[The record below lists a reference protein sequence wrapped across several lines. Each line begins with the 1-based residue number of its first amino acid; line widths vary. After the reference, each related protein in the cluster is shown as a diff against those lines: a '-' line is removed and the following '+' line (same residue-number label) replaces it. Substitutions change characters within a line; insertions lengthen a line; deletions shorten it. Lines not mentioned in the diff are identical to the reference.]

1 MSDTKELVQKQEQ
14 ELALLATLD
23 TLPTGVD
30 EEVTSEL
37 RPPFLCLVQ
46 DLSPQVTGKGGKK
59 VEGARPGLMY
69 NPASGTFYEELTFI
83 PVHEKREF
91 TEWKPRGQ
99 GGGKVASYSP
109 RDPFITQIRATQEF
123 AKYKNPNTGD
133 PTKPK
138 TQHDIIETVNL
149 VGLIVDGDSYDP
161 VVISLYKTKLKPFT
175 AWRRQVAYTLVN
187 IGGKKVNPKQL
198 FLYRMKFRTQQ
209 EEYAEGMTWNYVIT
223 GADGGHPKDTICL
236 DVNDPGT
243 QMAIGLLQ
251 SIEAGQVV
259 IEPDQPP
266 DTAAPEEVA
275 F

>member
-1 MSDTKELVQKQEQ
+1 MSESTDLVKKEAQ
-14 ELALLATLD
+14 ELALLETLNG
-23 TLPTGVD
+23 LPTGID

-37 RPPFLCLVQ
+37 RPPFVCLLQ
-46 DLSPQVTGKGGKK
+46 DLSPQITGKGGKK

-69 NPASGTFYEELTFI
+69 NPASGALYEEFVFI

-91 TEWKPRGQ
+91 TEWRPRAQ

-109 RDPFITQIRATQEF
+109 RDPFITEIRATQEF
-123 AKYKNPNTGD
+123 AKYKNKATGNPD
-133 PTKPK
+133 NPK
-138 TQHDIIETVNL
+138 TQNDIIETVNL
-149 VGLIVDGDSYDP
+149 VGLIVDGDNFDP

-198 FLYRMKFRTQQ
+198 FLYRMKFRSQQ
-209 EEYAEGMTWNYVIT
+209 EDYAEGMTWNYVIT

-236 DVNDPGT
+236 DVNDEGT
-243 QMAIGLLQ
+243 QRAIELLK
-251 SIEAGQVV
+251 SIDAGNVV

-266 DTAAPEEVA
+266 EGAAPEETA